1 MMIDE
6 LSNFEDVV
14 HTYKRQHYKIQNL
27 QKANIFLKTKL
38 NEIEENKS
46 LSEGFHD
53 RKGLGDHPN

>member
-14 HTYKRQHYKIQNL
+14 QTYKRQHYKIQNL

-38 NEIEENKS
+38 KEFEENKA
-46 LSEGFHD
+46 LVDGFHD
-53 RKGLGDHPN
+53 R